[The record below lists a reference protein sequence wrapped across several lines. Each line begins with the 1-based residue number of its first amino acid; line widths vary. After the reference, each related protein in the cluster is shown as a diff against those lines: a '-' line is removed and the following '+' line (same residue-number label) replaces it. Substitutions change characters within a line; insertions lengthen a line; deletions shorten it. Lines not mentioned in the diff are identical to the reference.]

1 VSEGLTGEGARGEAA
16 GPARGGTA
24 LTGSADAPP
33 APHAAGLA
41 RSAEEQAAARRLE
54 RLEALF
60 EAGWVFDLPTEAPG
74 ERGAEPLSLPEL
86 RRVARGPESAALQEE
101 NGERPAELSLSGEAA
116 EVAGAVLTAGSVWW
130 ALRAGG
136 LVTSLLGTL
145 PTWRH
150 VDLLAVLPD
159 DDGAEAW
166 DRDADE
172 EAQRDEAAFDRLLDD
187 APSTRPPADRP

>member
-1 VSEGLTGEGARGEAA
+1 TAHPA
-16 GPARGGTA
+16 GV
-24 LTGSADAPP
+24 
-33 APHAAGLA
+33 A
-41 RSAEEQAAARRLE
+41 RSAEELAAARRIE

-60 EAGWVFDLPTEAPG
+60 EAGWVLDLPTEAVG
-74 ERGAEPLSLPEL
+74 ERVAEPLGLPEL
-86 RRVARGPESAALQEE
+86 RRMSRTAEGAALHEE
-101 NGERPAELSLSGEAA
+101 ADDRPAELSLSGEAA

-136 LVTSLLGTL
+136 LVTSLMGVL

-166 DRDADE
+166 DRDADDDE
-172 EAQRDEAAFDRLLDD
+172 EAQRDEAAFDRLLDA
-187 APSTRPPADRP
+187 APPTRFPIDRP